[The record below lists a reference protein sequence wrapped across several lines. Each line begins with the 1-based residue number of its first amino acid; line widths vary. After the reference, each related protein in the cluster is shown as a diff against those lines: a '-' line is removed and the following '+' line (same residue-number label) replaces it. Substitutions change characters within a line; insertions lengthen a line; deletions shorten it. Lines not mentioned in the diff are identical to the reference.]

1 MEGVERMVANGMMML
16 VVEPM
21 EQSLTFANGLP
32 LITLETTEIRLGPGT
47 NYASLSSLPADASG
61 VVLAHPLNGVL
72 AKGSYWWKVDFGE
85 VIGWVK
91 EESLATTP

>member
-1 MEGVERMVANGMMML
+1 
-16 VVEPM
+16 
-21 EQSLTFANGLP
+21 
-32 LITLETTEIRLGPGT
+32 
-47 NYASLSSLPADASG
+47 LPADASG

-91 EESLATTP
+91 EESLATAP